1 MWTTEQQQLWLTF
14 SSNWMKRRSSLSL
27 WVCWDKK
34 WKIGL
39 FLPTRDWW
47 MCWVI
52 SKILQYT
59 RSSSGTIS
67 QYFANLPPPS
77 LSPACYKLEAC
88 ATSQHCHIDD
98 VSFMWHS
105 FVFCVTTIISRTL
118 LQYSELISI
127 HKTRSID
134 FRIQNIKYSPC
145 KCRLQHLRHC
155 NIYFQNWTIFLQILF
170 VLHQEVQD
178 IHTRL
183 VDLNCSN

>member
-1 MWTTEQQQLWLTF
+1 
-14 SSNWMKRRSSLSL
+14 
-27 WVCWDKK
+27 
-34 WKIGL
+34 
-39 FLPTRDWW
+39 

-67 QYFANLPPPS
+67 QYFANLLPPLFITS
-77 LSPACYKLEAC
+77 LLQIRGLCNITAL
-88 ATSQHCHIDD
+88 CHIDD

-127 HKTRSID
+127 HKTRNID
-134 FRIQNIKYSPC
+134 FRIENIKYSPC
-145 KCRLQHLRHC
+145 KCRLQHLQHC

-178 IHTRL
+178 IHTLL